1 MLKRFKIYDMNT
13 ITTEQEYTTAMQRS
27 EELIAKA
34 TAAGGFQNLPKDEVT
49 EFGNIAAAASKYE
62 TEVLKLYP
70 FRNKNDIVVQLEE
83 EMFRRRMKRRE
94 MASFLGISNSRFS
107 GILHRKSAINI
118 QIAKSLHTKLG
129 FDGNVLLENI

>member
-1 MLKRFKIYDMNT
+1 MTK
-13 ITTEQEYTTAMQRS
+13 ITTKKDYTAAMQRS

-34 TAAGGFQNLPKDEVT
+34 SAAGGFQNLPENEVA
-49 EFGNIAAAASKYE
+49 EFGNIAAAAGKYE
-62 TEVLKLYP
+62 TDILKLYP
-70 FRNKNDIVVQLEE
+70 VKSNNDIISQLEV

-94 MASFLGISNSRFS
+94 MAAFLGIPNSRFS
-107 GILHRKSAINI
+107 NILHRKSTINL

>member
-1 MLKRFKIYDMNT
+1 MTK
-13 ITTEQEYTTAMQRS
+13 ITTKQDYTAAMQRS

-34 TAAGGFQNLPKDEVT
+34 TAAGGFQNLPENEVA

-62 TEVLKLYP
+62 TGILKLYP
-70 FRNKNDIVVQLEE
+70 VKSYNDIISRLEV

-94 MASFLGISNSRFS
+94 MAAFLGISNSRFS
-107 GILHRKSAINI
+107 NILHRKSTINLK
-118 QIAKSLHTKLG
+118 IAKSLHTKLG